1 MPVSSDENSYQ
12 TEWLANSVKLTFFED
27 GKPDRVYILPF
38 DQTDIV
44 CGKVVAQPPNSRC
57 SDGSFHFRNLNIII
71 AEIDGERLLSQF
83 VEEMYS

>member
-1 MPVSSDENSYQ
+1 MENTFIIYDRYRIKKLSFFTLRMPVSSDENSYQ

-44 CGKVVAQPPNSRC
+44 
-57 SDGSFHFRNLNIII
+57 
-71 AEIDGERLLSQF
+71 
-83 VEEMYS
+83 

>member
-44 CGKVVAQPPNSRC
+44 
-57 SDGSFHFRNLNIII
+57 
-71 AEIDGERLLSQF
+71 
-83 VEEMYS
+83 